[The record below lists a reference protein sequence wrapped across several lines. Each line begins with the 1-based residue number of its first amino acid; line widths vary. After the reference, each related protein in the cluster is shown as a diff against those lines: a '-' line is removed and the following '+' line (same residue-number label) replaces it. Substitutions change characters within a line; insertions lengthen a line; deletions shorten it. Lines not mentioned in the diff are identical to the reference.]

1 MFIQSIKVS
10 NFRSLKDCEVKFN
23 KLNIFVGKND
33 AGKSNLIR
41 ALHLFFDNSR
51 GYPFDWDSDFCC
63 FATKRQKKADEIK
76 ISLFV
81 ELPENFSGPSKL
93 VWTKVWRRE
102 GLNSEV
108 IKERG
113 GGPLSSRSK
122 APFLLTNARF
132 DYVPATKS
140 DQFFSKL
147 LVSIY
152 EMLQRTAEK
161 DLVQASADLSRVIS
175 GHTSTILSDLLETME
190 LESKIAPPS
199 DLKHI
204 FSALDFRSTSS
215 GQEFSLAQRGDGI
228 KGRHIPIILDWLANQ
243 ARTLAAKGRPQVVSV
258 WGYEEPEN
266 NLEMSACS
274 TVADFF
280 LDKCATHQTFITTHS
295 PIFYSLIEKDVDNR
309 VAVYGVTKSN
319 EPDDSFSQ
327 FKEITPE
334 TLAEVDE
341 SMGLMPLIAPH
352 LKSIKEELQRIK
364 EIQQHLPKA
373 GKPVLFVEGTT
384 DKTVLERVLELT
396 SPSIDIHIEASP
408 ITEDVAGCA
417 NWVADRLI
425 AWSYV
430 QPANRRAA
438 EPNEIRLSRLAVG
451 LFDPDEAG
459 NTASKKCTTDEKCKN
474 SPFTKNEKL
483 KPSETLIGL
492 ARKGFKIPFGL
503 EELFGE
509 DVWTHAENKG
519 WLTPRE
525 NLLSLYNYNDP
536 AKTFEQHLNDCE
548 LSHHEHRLVTKKV
561 EADKKGNLAKY
572 VKNLNEESLTQTSEN
587 FKTTLDAIRKI
598 ISRC

>member
-1 MFIQSIKVS
+1 MFIQSIKIS
-10 NFRSLKDCEVKFN
+10 NFRSIKDCEVKFK

-41 ALHLFFDNSR
+41 ALHLFFDDSR
-51 GYPFDWDSDFCC
+51 GYPFDWDSDFCYY
-63 FATKRQKKADEIK
+63 ATKRKKKADEIR
-76 ISLFV
+76 ISLLI
-81 ELPENFSGPSKL
+81 ELPGNFSGPTKL
-93 VWTKVWRRE
+93 IWNKVWRRE
-102 GLNSEV
+102 GIVLDR
-108 IKERG
+108 IKEQG
-113 GGPLSSRSK
+113 GGDLGSRSK
-122 APFLLTNARF
+122 APYLLNNARF

-140 DQFFSKL
+140 DHFFSEL

-161 DLVQASADLSRVIS
+161 DLVQASADLSQVIS
-175 GHTSTILSDLLETME
+175 GHTEKILADLLETME
-190 LESKIAPPS
+190 LKSKIAPPS

-243 ARTLAAKGRPQVVSV
+243 ARTLSAKGRPAVVSV

-319 EPDDSFSQ
+319 EADDSFSQ

-373 GKPVLFVEGTT
+373 DKPVLFVEGTT

-396 SPSIDIHIEASP
+396 TPSIDIHIEASP
-408 ITEDVAGCA
+408 ITDDVAGCA

-425 AWSYV
+425 AWSYI

-438 EPNEIRLSRLAVG
+438 EPAETRLSRLAIG
-451 LFDPDEAG
+451 LFDLDEAG
-459 NTASKKCTTDEKCKN
+459 STASKKCTTDEKCKK

-483 KPSETLIGL
+483 RPSETLIGL
-492 ARKGFKIPFGL
+492 TRKGFKIPIGL

-509 DVWTHAENKG
+509 NVWTHAENKG

-572 VKNLNEESLTQTSEN
+572 VKNLNEESLAQTTEN
-587 FKTTLDAIRKI
+587 FKNTLDAIRKI